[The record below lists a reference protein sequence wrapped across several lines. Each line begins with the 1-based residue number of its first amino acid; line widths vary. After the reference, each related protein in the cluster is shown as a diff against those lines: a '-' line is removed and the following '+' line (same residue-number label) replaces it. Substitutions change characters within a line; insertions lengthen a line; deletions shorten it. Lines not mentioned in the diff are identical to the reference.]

1 MATITRP
8 NFSGIKLDGI
18 SHPRQRQNIACGQVT
33 DEPIPI
39 KSYYTIE
46 DGAGLEHLD
55 YAAGIPPFLRGPY
68 STMYVLR
75 PWTIRQYAG
84 FSTAEESNAFYHRNL
99 AAGQK
104 GLSVAFDLPTHRGYD
119 SDHERVVSDVGKA
132 GVAIDTVEDMKVLFN
147 EIPLDQMS
155 VSMTM
160 SGAVLPVLAF
170 YIIAA
175 EEQGVQLQQ
184 LSGTIQNDILK
195 EFMVRNTYIYP
206 PAPSMRIVG
215 DVFQYTS
222 AHMPKFNSIS
232 ISGYHMHE
240 AGATTDLELA
250 YTLADGLEYLRTG
263 LAAGLDIDDF
273 APRLS
278 FFWGIGMNHFMEIA
292 KMRAA
297 RVLWAKM
304 VKGFNPRNVKSMAL
318 RTHSQTSGWSLT
330 AQDPANNVVRTCIE
344 AMAAVLGHT
353 QSLHTNALD
362 EAIALPTDYSAR
374 IARNTQ
380 LYFQQETDITHVV
393 DPWAGSYYVESL
405 TGALMQKTWRLI
417 NEVEEHGGMTKAIEI
432 GLPKL
437 RIEEAAAR
445 RQARIDSGEE
455 IIVGVNKYRPET
467 EDSLSILEV
476 DNRAVRERQIRRLNE
491 VKKARNQSAVNEA
504 LQALTEAAETGKGN
518 LLECSVNAA
527 RVRATLGEISL
538 AMEKAFGRYRAAT
551 HIISGV
557 YAQASRGDSAFKK
570 AQEMS
575 NEFAKREGRRPRI
588 LIAKA
593 GQDGHDRGAKVIATA
608 FADIG
613 FDVDVGPLFATPAEV
628 AQNAVENDVHI
639 VGISTLAA
647 AHKTIIPA
655 VVAELNKQGRA
666 DIRVIVGGVIP
677 QQDYE
682 FLYRAGAMAV
692 FGPGTSIPQCAQQ
705 ILAILIGAEP
715 AEYPPFVRDQNDRE
729 SARSF
734 PTDEASDQPPEK

>member
-1 MATITRP
+1 MATMTRP
-8 NFSGIKLDGI
+8 NFSKIPLNETI
-18 SHPRQRQNIACGQVT
+18 HPRQRQNTACGQVT
-33 DEPIPI
+33 AEPIAI
-39 KSYYTIE
+39 KSYYTAE
-46 DGAGLEHLD
+46 DRAGLEHLD

-147 EIPLDQMS
+147 EIPLDQIS

-160 SGAVLPVLAF
+160 SGAVLPVMAF
-170 YIIAA
+170 YIVAA
-175 EEQGVQLQQ
+175 EEQGVRPQQ

-215 DVFQYTS
+215 DIFRYTS
-222 AHMPKFNSIS
+222 ANMPKFNSIS

-263 LAAGLDIDDF
+263 IAAGLDVDDF

-278 FFWGIGMNHFMEIA
+278 FFWGIGMNHFTEIA

-297 RVLWAKM
+297 RVLWAKI
-304 VKGFNPRNVKSMAL
+304 VKGFNPQNAKSMAL

-362 EAIALPTDYSAR
+362 EAIALPTDYTAR

-393 DPWAGSYYVESL
+393 DPWAGSYYMESL
-405 TGALMQKTWRLI
+405 TDALIQKTWRLI

-455 IIVGVNKYRPET
+455 VIVGVNKYRPET

-476 DNRAVRERQIRRLNE
+476 DNRAVRERQLRRLNE
-491 VKKARNQSAVNEA
+491 VKQARNKNAVNEA
-504 LQALTEAAETGKGN
+504 LQALTEAAETGNGN

-538 AMEKAFGRYRAAT
+538 AMEKVFGRYRAAT
-551 HIISGV
+551 QTISGV
-557 YAQASRGDSAFKK
+557 YAQANHGDFAFKK

-575 NEFAKREGRRPRI
+575 NEFAEREGRRPRI

-613 FDVDVGPLFATPAEV
+613 FDVDIGPLFATPAEV
-628 AQNAVENDVHI
+628 ARNAVENDVHV

-647 AHKTIIPA
+647 GHKTIIPE
-655 VVAELNKQGRA
+655 VVAELKKQGRA

-677 QQDYE
+677 HQDYE
-682 FLYRAGAMAV
+682 FLYRVGAMAV
-692 FGPGTSIPQCAQQ
+692 FGPGTCIPQCAQE
-705 ILAILIGAEP
+705 ILAMLMDAESSEGAS
-715 AEYPPFVRDQNDRE
+715 FVWDPNDRE
-729 SARSF
+729 SARSS
-734 PTDEASDQPPEK
+734 PADKT